1 MPVPTDKPR
10 LLLNDKALAG
20 RLSMSASYVRG
31 QRHRRKYGKPHSMTI
46 EPVWVGKSPRYRETD
61 VDAFVASLEA
71 ANGNNAADEGG
82 QS

>member
-1 MPVPTDKPR
+1 
-10 LLLNDKALAG
+10 
-20 RLSMSASYVRG
+20 
-31 QRHRRKYGKPHSMTI
+31 MTI